1 MDKADIEEDTINY
14 KGKSLQLSK
23 ILQIHFYYFLIKT
36 KIKYFL
42 L

>member
-23 ILQIHFYYFLIKT
+23 NLANS
-36 KIKYFL
+36 FL
-42 L
+42 LLIQKNKD